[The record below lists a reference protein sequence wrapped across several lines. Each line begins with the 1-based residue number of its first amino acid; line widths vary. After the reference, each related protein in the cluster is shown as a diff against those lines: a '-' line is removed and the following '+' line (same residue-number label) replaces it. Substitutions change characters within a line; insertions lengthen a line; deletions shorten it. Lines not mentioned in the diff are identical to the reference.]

1 MNTHSF
7 RIRAVVL
14 GALGILSLLT
24 ATAHADSPEG
34 SDPHTILGAMSS
46 PALALPSLSSVSTAA
61 PLGDAKRW
69 KWRSPALVAVGTG
82 GIVVGVPAMLLGGL
96 VMALSAGPFNEGGSP
111 AGGIA
116 VGGLIAL
123 TGGSFVAG
131 GIIGIVY
138 GSAPVPVHKEH
149 ASVVPSLSIGSRSG
163 SLTWRF

>member
-1 MNTHSF
+1 MKTHSHQ
-7 RIRAVVL
+7 IRAAAL

-24 ATAHADSPEG
+24 TTAHAEPPESSDS
-34 SDPHTILGAMSS
+34 HAIIGAMDS
-46 PALALPSLSSVSTAA
+46 PALALPTLTSVSTAP
-61 PLGDAKRW
+61 PLDSTKRW

-82 GIVVGVPAMLLGGL
+82 GIVVGVPTMLLGGL
-96 VMALSAGPFNEGGSP
+96 VMALAAGPFSEGGSA

-131 GIIGIVY
+131 GIVGIVY
-138 GSAPVPVHKEH
+138 GSAPVPARKEH